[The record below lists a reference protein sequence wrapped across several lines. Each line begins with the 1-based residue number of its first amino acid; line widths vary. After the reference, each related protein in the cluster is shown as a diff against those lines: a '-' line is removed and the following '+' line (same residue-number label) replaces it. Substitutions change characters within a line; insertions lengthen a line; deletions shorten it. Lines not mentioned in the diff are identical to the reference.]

1 MEPSERW
8 SMRVDGEVLVVE
20 FPHGTGLAP
29 ADGEALL
36 DRWRTLAAERR
47 IDALVLVVRTTR
59 PCSDTGRDTLRAAG
73 RIGLDH
79 GVSRF
84 AIVAERPKRQYL
96 ERTMDVCGID
106 IEPFNDDAAALRWAR
121 STSEPAPSVETSS

>member
-8 SMRVDGEVLVVE
+8 SIRVDEGVLVVE

-36 DRWRTLAAERR
+36 DRCRTLAAERR

-73 RIGLDH
+73 RIGLDNA
-79 GVSRF
+79 VSRF

-96 ERTMDVCGID
+96 ERTMDIGGID
-106 IEPFNDDAAALRWAR
+106 IEPFNDDATALQWAKR
-121 STSEPAPSVETSS
+121 ATEPTLPVETSS